1 MESYIT
7 PLNYSIFI
15 ILYVTSFV
23 YLYTKYSEI
32 VGLGVLTVIQIA
44 FTLFFG
50 KELSQIIINNPGG
63 NDRGYYASRLSLY
76 SSFISMGL
84 LSVAL
89 ILTSITIFDIQE
101 KYNDTKGT
109 PVKLSVK
116 YQKLFD
122 TIKQNTLILFII
134 NAISLLL
141 YYFTKSTIDVPVLSI
156 LWNQFSL
163 TTLMNYLPAIL
174 SMGLT
179 ISSIVISSYQVKYAV
194 DFADLKIYS
203 IVGR

>member
-1 MESYIT
+1 ME
-7 PLNYSIFI
+7 
-15 ILYVTSFV
+15 
-23 YLYTKYSEI
+23 
-32 VGLGVLTVIQIA
+32 
-44 FTLFFG
+44 
-50 KELSQIIINNPGG
+50 
-63 NDRGYYASRLSLY
+63 
-76 SSFISMGL
+76 L
-84 LSVAL
+84 L
-89 ILTSITIFDIQE
+89 
-101 KYNDTKGT
+101 K
-109 PVKLSVK
+109 K

-156 LWNQFSL
+156 LWNQFSF